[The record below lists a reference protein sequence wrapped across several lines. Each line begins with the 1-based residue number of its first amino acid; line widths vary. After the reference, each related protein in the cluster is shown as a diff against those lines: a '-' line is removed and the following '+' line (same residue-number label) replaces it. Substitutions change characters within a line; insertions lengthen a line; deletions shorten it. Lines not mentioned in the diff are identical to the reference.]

1 MTGFTPP
8 PSSTDPDRRN
18 TGPAVHAGAQPRV
31 EPTVDGASDPQGT
44 SQVNPAY
51 EQFQREYAERY
62 ARYEQPNVPRRRLPR
77 LAYMAMVF
85 IVGAGVGL
93 GSAWWVGHQSSPR
106 AQSVPGISSSTP
118 LLPPLAEARKLT
130 APGHG
135 TGVRGISP
143 SELPYDGAPPP
154 DDADDLPAV
163 VPPLASASNQRS
175 SPIANSS
182 GNSVDEMD
190 VQSEPTPRSSTST
203 SVESAAPSRQEIPT
217 SQVAKPDAPK
227 EKDTLPALASKEET
241 QPEKSDPKPSV
252 APQKRKPEP
261 KVAKNLEIERIRQQA
276 DEELKKKTEAKRRI
290 EEARVAKKSNGSG
303 SNASSGSG
311 NSNTATA
318 RSGGEGLLPKVH
330 GTQVMLA
337 RCEQASNIFVREQCK
352 WKLCNGMWGR
362 NGCPSY
368 TKPAGNNA
376 Y

>member
-1 MTGFTPP
+1 M
-8 PSSTDPDRRN
+8 
-18 TGPAVHAGAQPRV
+18 HAGAQTRI
-31 EPTVDGASDPQGT
+31 EPAADGASDPQGT

-85 IVGAGVGL
+85 VVGASVGL
-93 GSAWWVGHQSSPR
+93 GSAWWVGHQSSTR
-106 AQSVPGISSSTP
+106 AQSVPGISSSKP

-130 APGHG
+130 TPGHG
-135 TGVRGISP
+135 TGVRGISR

-163 VPPLASASNQRS
+163 TPPLASASSQRS
-175 SPIANSS
+175 SPVVNSS
-182 GNSVDEMD
+182 GNSADEMD
-190 VQSEPTPRSSTST
+190 LPSVPQSQSPQSSQSSIGT
-203 SVESAAPSRQEIPT
+203 SVESTTPSRQEVPT
-217 SQVAKPDAPK
+217 SQVAKSAVTAEKDAP
-227 EKDTLPALASKEET
+227 PAMDGKEEA
-241 QPEKSDPKPSV
+241 QSAKSDPKPSI
-252 APQKRKPEP
+252 APPKRKVEP

-276 DEELKKKTEAKRRI
+276 EEELKKKTEAKRRI

-303 SNASSGSG
+303 SNASSGSS
-311 NSNTATA
+311 NSTTATA

-337 RCEQASNIFVREQCK
+337 RCERASNIFVREQCK